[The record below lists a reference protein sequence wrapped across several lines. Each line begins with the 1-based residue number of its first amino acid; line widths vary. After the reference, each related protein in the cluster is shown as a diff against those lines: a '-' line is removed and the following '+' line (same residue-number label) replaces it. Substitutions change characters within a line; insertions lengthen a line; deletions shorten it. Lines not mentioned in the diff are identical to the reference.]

1 MRHTVRRPCQMLI
14 LAALGL
20 LLGLAACNREVPQ
33 SELDR
38 FIASVEDLPTA
49 VAIDTLHVIA
59 TGPAPTATYAKYE
72 LGNIYY
78 AMAADSARTRG
89 WNDEHAR
96 AYLDSAQT
104 WFEAAVAADSMF
116 VEAFVNLGALWD
128 DRADM
133 MAARQDREE
142 RIATA
147 KAMYERALEIKPRD
161 EKARCNLGSLYKRQ
175 NDFEAAMNEY
185 LTVLD
190 HNPKSA
196 LAHYNL
202 AILFATQKIYREA
215 IREFEEAV
223 KYDPKGDIGE
233 RSRDNI
239 KIIRDLM
246 EAEAAGRAKKPS

>member
-1 MRHTVRRPCQMLI
+1 MTTERRLT
-14 LAALGL
+14 LLL
-20 LLGLAACNREVPQ
+20 LLGLLAASLLITACNKDVPP

-38 FIASVEDLPTA
+38 FIARIEALPA
-49 VAIDTLHVIA
+49 AAAMDTLYDLA
-59 TGPAPTATYAKYE
+59 QGLDQEATYAKYE

-78 AMAADSARTRG
+78 AQAADSAQTRG
-89 WNDEHAR
+89 WNDEHAK

-104 WFEAAVAADSMF
+104 WFEAAVAADSLF

-133 MAARQDREE
+133 MATRRERE
-142 RIATA
+142 ARIAKA
-147 KAMYERALEIKPRD
+147 KENYERAIALKPHD

-175 NDFEAAMNEY
+175 NNFEKAMQEY
-185 LTVLD
+185 MTVLD
-190 HNPKSA
+190 HDPKSA

-215 IREFEEAV
+215 IREFELAV

-239 KIIRDLM
+239 KIIKDLQ
-246 EAEAAGRAKKPS
+246 ESEKPKPEKPS